1 MNDQHDNTNF
11 QDEPWMGQS
20 EWFKYR
26 CRSCDHSDW
35 VEDIVAHSFPPEKP
49 GGLPILYC
57 PECGGDFAWDD
68 SVNSKLSLSKPS

>member
-1 MNDQHDNTNF
+1 MNDQHH
-11 QDEPWMGQS
+11 DERAQFEDWNGPS

-35 VEDIVAHSFPPEKP
+35 LEDIVVYSFPPEKP
-49 GGLPILYC
+49 GGLPVLDC

-68 SVNSKLSLSKPS
+68 SVPSKLSSSQPL